1 MTLFYLYINLH
12 GVLQENMTK
21 YISPFTAH
29 SNVVDINV
37 KIKCGYQ
44 AKISTFVVYGLFYR
58 S

>member
-1 MTLFYLYINLH
+1 
-12 GVLQENMTK
+12 MTK